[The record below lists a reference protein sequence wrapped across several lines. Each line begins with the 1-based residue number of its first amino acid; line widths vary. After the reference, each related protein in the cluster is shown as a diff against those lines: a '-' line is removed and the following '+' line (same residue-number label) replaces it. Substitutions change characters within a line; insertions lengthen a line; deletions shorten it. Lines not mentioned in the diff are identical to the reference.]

1 MKYVITESRLSKTIT
16 NYLDEIFDTENVHVT
31 YPYEYDEET
40 GEEGDDET
48 RMKFYIGDYEDDNQC
63 FYWYSEDYFD
73 EGTKIKERA
82 PIVVLNEKY
91 LNILNGYFDK
101 EWIQPFKEWF
111 TYNFN
116 EPVKTVHSIK

>member
-16 NYLDEIFDTENVHVT
+16 NYLYEIFDIENVHVT

-48 RMKFYIGDYEDDNQC
+48 RMEFYIGDYEDDNQC
-63 FYWYSEDYFD
+63 FYWYSKDYFD
-73 EGTKIKERA
+73 EGTQVKEKA
-82 PIVVLNEKY
+82 PIVELNEKY
-91 LNILNGYFDK
+91 LNILNGYFGK

-116 EPVKTVHSIK
+116 ESVKTVQ

>member
-1 MKYVITESRLSKTIT
+1 MKYVITESRLSETIT

-73 EGTKIKERA
+73 EGTKIKEMA

-116 EPVKTVHSIK
+116 EPVKNVHSIK